1 MDNQPTHFEE
11 DFLGT
16 KRPDLNQTD
25 PAIRA
30 YIEALEAEIERL
42 HQGEEKHKKIKMD
55 LIPLGPN
62 EPPTTVNVITATA
75 SGIAK
80 RTPRHLYSLQ
90 HRGGMGVFD
99 LKTSDKE
106 PITILTIADESQNL
120 ILITNYARAFRF
132 AVSAIKET
140 PVHSKGESILTKLNL
155 APDEHISL
163 ILPILARGY
172 LASVSKSGMVRL
184 LRHHVFG
191 EYMKPGTALYD
202 HNRFGNLAAASWTPG
217 DGDIFIATR
226 KGRAI
231 RFKERL
237 VPPSGGKAI
246 RLGED
251 DTAVAIT
258 GVYGD
263 GGVFLLGANGKGIIR
278 LMQGFKP
285 NKAPGGGGKIAMAT
299 DHLVSAINI
308 NEAKDIFIISRLS
321 KVIRFQ
327 VSEVPPK
334 VGVVQG
340 INCMTF
346 RGDEAVTA
354 VISP

>member
-1 MDNQPTHFEE
+1 METD
-11 DFLGT
+11 
-16 KRPDLNQTD
+16 RPDLSQTD
-25 PAIRA
+25 PAVRA
-30 YIEALEAEIERL
+30 YIEALEAEIEVL
-42 HQGEEKHKKIKMD
+42 HQGEEKHKKTTTD
-55 LIPLGPN
+55 LTPLGPS

-80 RTPRHLYSLQ
+80 RTPRHLYSQQ

-99 LKTSDKE
+99 LKTSKKE
-106 PITILTIADESQNL
+106 PIAILTIADESQNL
-120 ILITNYARAFRF
+120 LLITNYARAFRHT
-132 AVSAIKET
+132 VSVIKET
-140 PVHSKGESILTKLNL
+140 PVLSKGKSIITKLNL
-155 APDEHISL
+155 APDEFISA
-163 ILPILARGY
+163 ILPILAEGY
-172 LASVSKSGMVRL
+172 LASVSQSGMVRL

-191 EYMKPGTALYD
+191 EYMKPGTALYN
-202 HNRFGNLAAASWTPG
+202 HNRFGHLAAVSWTPG

-237 VPPSGGKAI
+237 VPPSGGIAI
-246 RLGED
+246 RLDED

-258 GVYGD
+258 AVYGAD
-263 GGVFLLGANGKGIIR
+263 GVFLLGANGKGTIR

-285 NKAPGGGGKIAMAT
+285 NKAPGGGGKIAIAT
-299 DHLVSAINI
+299 DHLVSAINVK
-308 NEAKDIFIISRLS
+308 EAKDIFIISKLS

-327 VSEVPPK
+327 SSEVPSK
-334 VGVVQG
+334 TGVVQG

-354 VISP
+354 AISP